1 MRNLSVFNFIS
12 IDGYYKDLQNDISW
26 HRHGGEESEYSEQS
40 LEAENILLF
49 GRITYEMMAGFWP
62 TSEAVKNIPV
72 VAERMNRSEKIVFS
86 DTLQNADW
94 NNTSIMKGDIAAQ
107 IRELKKTPGKDLT
120 ILGSGSIVTQFANA
134 GLIDGYEIMIDPV
147 ALGGGTSVFQG
158 LKNKLDMRLV
168 NTRTFSSGVVML
180 SYEPLNTK

>member
-1 MRNLSVFNFIS
+1 MRKLSVFNFIS

-49 GRITYEMMAGFWP
+49 GRITYGMMAGFWP
-62 TSEAVKNIPV
+62 TPDAIKNIPL

-86 DTLQNADW
+86 NTLENAEW
-94 NNTSIMKGDIAAQ
+94 NNTSIVKGDIAAQ

-120 ILGSGSIVTQFANA
+120 ILGSGSIVTQFANS

-147 ALGGGTSVFQG
+147 ALGGGTPLFQG
-158 LKNKLDMRLV
+158 LKSKLDMRLV
-168 NTRTFSSGVVML
+168 NTRTFSSGVITL
-180 SYEPLNTK
+180 SYEPLNIK

>member
-1 MRNLSVFNFIS
+1 MRKLSVFNFIS

-62 TSEAVKNIPV
+62 TPDAIKNIPL

-86 DTLQNADW
+86 NTLENAEW
-94 NNTSIMKGDIAAQ
+94 NNTSIVKGDIAAQ

-147 ALGGGTSVFQG
+147 ALGGGTPVFQG
-158 LKNKLDMRLV
+158 LKSKLDMRLV
-168 NTRTFSSGVVML
+168 NTRTFSSGVITL
-180 SYEPLNTK
+180 SYEPLSIK